1 MNKKELMYKENTPGY
16 IIELKEVS
24 KIAKT
29 KSTETILLQNISLQI
44 KEGSFTVIIGR
55 SGSGKTTLMNLMS
68 GMSKCTGGELV
79 VSNANLSHYSNSDL
93 INFRRDNV
101 SFIFQDYGLLCTLN
115 VIDNIRTGI
124 YLAKNKLLRS
134 KVKEIITFL
143 DLQNHVKKMPNE
155 LSGGQQQRVSIA
167 RALVKNPKIIFG
179 DEPTGSLDSYTS
191 FNVLQILKNINESGT
206 TIVLVTHDPRV
217 AKIADHVIEINDGKI
232 LSNKS
237 NKPLENFKKL
247 FV

>member
-1 MNKKELMYKENTPGY
+1 MNKKKLMHKENTPGY
-16 IIELKEVS
+16 IIELKDVS

-29 KSTETILLQNISLQI
+29 KSVETIILEHISLKI
-44 KEGSFTVIIGR
+44 KEGSFTVIIGK

-68 GMSKCTGGELV
+68 GMTKCSGGELISV
-79 VSNANLSHYSNSDL
+79 DSNLSYYSNSDL
-93 INFRRDNV
+93 INFRRENV
-101 SFIFQDYGLLCTLN
+101 SFIFQDYGLLSTLN

-124 YLAKNKLLRS
+124 YLSKNRLLKS
-134 KVKEIITFL
+134 KVREIITFL

-191 FNVLQILKNINESGT
+191 YNVLETLKKINKSGT
-206 TIVLVTHDPRV
+206 TIVLVTHDSRV
-217 AKIADHVIEINDGKI
+217 AQIANQIIEISDGKI
-232 LSNKS
+232 ISDKE
-237 NKPLENFKKL
+237 NKPLEDFKKL
-247 FV
+247 FI